1 MTAVPGLPLRQ
12 LLMSLGEPLVEL
24 QAAPAGLD
32 VPVRDVAILDPE
44 EPPAAAPASW
54 CWRSASAAG
63 PRCRWCARRAGAG
76 PPRSP
81 SSRKRAVSRTRCGR
95 PRRRPGWRC
104 CRCARRPAGSTSTGW
119 PGC

>member
-44 EPPAAAPASW
+44 EPPAAGPGELVLAIGVRGRAALPVV
-54 CWRSASAAG
+54 RAAG
-63 PRCRWCARRAGAG
+63 R
-76 PPRSP
+76 
-81 SSRKRAVSRTRCGR
+81 
-95 PRRRPGWRC
+95 
-104 CRCARRPAGSTSTGW
+104 
-119 PGC
+119 